1 MALPF
6 ENAGVGVA
14 ALGSMTAALKA
25 QRTLA
30 AAGLALNVV
39 SLSPSDTRR
48 GCAYGVE
55 YPLTSES
62 EVRAVLSRAHI
73 PVSQYIKKGGGR
85 L

>member
-1 MALPF
+1 MLLPH
-6 ENAGVGVA
+6 ETAGVGVA

-25 QRTLA
+25 QRALA
-30 AAGLALNVV
+30 TAGLALTVV

-55 YPLTSES
+55 YPLPLDGK
-62 EVRAVLSRAHI
+62 VRAILHSARI
-73 PVSQYIKKGGGR
+73 PVSQYIKKGGSG

>member
-1 MALPF
+1 MSFPY
-6 ENAGVGVA
+6 ESTEVGVA

-25 QRTLA
+25 QRALT
-30 AAGLALNVV
+30 AAGLSLTVV

-55 YPLTSES
+55 FPLSLEGR
-62 EVRAVLSRAHI
+62 VRTALQDARI
-73 PVSQYIKKGGGR
+73 PVSQYMRKRGKR